1 MKIQEGLSQIVSG
14 MDLIE
19 HRRKRRKAAAA
30 LLRMVIREE
39 MQPRLAI
46 NRWPIIEN
54 ADDEND
60 LSIKIAMQALWHF
73 EADEDRHHEELF
85 YLDAQLELLKQMS
98 TFLEQNRDFP
108 DYMLTLYPLD
118 HRPEF
123 YRPHSLQ
130 DHRVATQVLRS
141 AKSYLAYWK
150 NAFKQILASI
160 RPN

>member
-1 MKIQEGLSQIVSG
+1 

-19 HRRKRRKAAAA
+19 QRKKRRMAAAT

-39 MQPRLAI
+39 MQARLAI
-46 NRWPIIEN
+46 NRWPVIEN
-54 ADDEND
+54 AADEND
-60 LSIKIAMQALWHF
+60 LSVKIAMQALWHF

-98 TFLEQNRDFP
+98 TFLEQDRDFP
-108 DYMLTLYPLD
+108 EYMLTLYPLD

-123 YRPHSLQ
+123 YRPHSIQ
-130 DHRVATQVLRS
+130 DRRLITQMSRYVTMC
-141 AKSYLAYWK
+141 LAYWR
-150 NAFKQILASI
+150 NAFRQILASI